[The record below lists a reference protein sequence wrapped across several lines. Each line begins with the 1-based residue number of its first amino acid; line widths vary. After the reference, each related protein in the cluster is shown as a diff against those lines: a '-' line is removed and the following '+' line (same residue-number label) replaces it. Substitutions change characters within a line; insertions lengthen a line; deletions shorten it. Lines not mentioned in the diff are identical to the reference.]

1 MATATTPLTVSRAN
15 LSLHIIH
22 YAPLKI
28 GGNKT
33 TMKPQP
39 PLLTGFLLS
48 TLLGIS
54 APLYGQTEASTPAAL
69 QEFGCQFHAT
79 NYYSKPVNSS
89 LSQSSS
95 HFLGLIEEADNL
107 QSQLTQANIS
117 NENWSPEQAGVLLS
131 LARTKLALG
140 DNEGAR
146 ELYENAM
153 HNMRI
158 NSGIYALQQIPIIL
172 ELMNA
177 YMVVDSEFTDKLGDR
192 AAFLFAKAYTEDR
205 DLPKLIDGLSTILK
219 LRLSTAGYTH
229 IPSTV
234 DPSLTSDTVFS
245 QPSRPIPHLDKA
257 WQIAE
262 TISALNNRINNLQEG
277 PLKEQVLNEMGVVSL
292 YGRTFYSAYDD
303 LGNAIDYQNSG
314 LAQVSS
320 STGAVLQQVQF
331 YLEAS
336 GTEQAENLTLAGE
349 LLHQL
354 HESFDLLTDI
364 DRTAL
369 LDFYS
374 DYFVRI
380 NDISAAT
387 EANERLLQIRVLRP
401 DYQLRALRSLGQ
413 LYEHEERWRES
424 IESYNCWRQLSTV
437 EDERVFLGL
446 SHGYQ
451 MLAEH
456 ELAIRHM
463 LWYIELLD
471 RDRRVADARYYR
483 ALRDMYYGA
492 NDPQAAAEIEQLL
505 ANQFSDS
512 E

>member
-1 MATATTPLTVSRAN
+1 MAIATTPLTVSRADH
-15 LSLHIIH
+15 SLHIIH
-22 YAPLKI
+22 YDPLVI
-28 GGNKT
+28 GGNRT
-33 TMKPQP
+33 TMKPRP
-39 PLLTGFLLS
+39 PLLTGLLLS

-54 APLYGQTEASTPAAL
+54 ASLFGQTSASIPAAQ

-79 NYYSKPVNSS
+79 NYYSEPVNTS

-95 HFLGLIEEADNL
+95 QFLGLIEEADSL
-107 QSQLTQANIS
+107 QSQLTQANVSID
-117 NENWSPEQAGVLLS
+117 NWSPEQAGILLS

-146 ELYENAM
+146 VLYENAM

-177 YMVVDSEFTDKLGDR
+177 YMVVDSGFTDQLGDR
-192 AAFLFAKAYTEDR
+192 AAFLFQKAYTEDR
-205 DLPKLIDGLSTILK
+205 DLSNLIEGLSTLLS
-219 LRLSTAGYTH
+219 LRLSAARYTEIQATA
-229 IPSTV
+229 
-234 DPSLTSDTVFS
+234 DPSRTSNTVLS
-245 QPSRPIPHLDKA
+245 QPSSSIAHMEAA
-257 WQIAE
+257 WQIV
-262 TISALNNRINNLQEG
+262 TTLSALNSRVNNLQEG
-277 PLKEQVLNEMGVVSL
+277 PLKDQILNELSVVSQR
-292 YGRTFYSAYDD
+292 GESFYTAYDD
-303 LGNAIDYQNSG
+303 LGNAIDNPNLG

-320 STGAVLQQVQF
+320 STGAVLRRVQS

-336 GTEQAENLTLAGE
+336 GTEQAENLTQAGE
-349 LLHQL
+349 LLDQL
-354 HESFDLLTDI
+354 HENFDLLTDI
-364 DRTAL
+364 DKTAF

-380 NDISAAT
+380 NDISAAID
-387 EANERLLQIRVLRP
+387 ANERLLQIRVLRP

-413 LYEHEERWRES
+413 LYEHEERWLES

-451 MLAEH
+451 MLAEYK
-456 ELAIRHM
+456 LAIRHM
-463 LWYIELLD
+463 LWYFELLD
-471 RDRRVADARYYR
+471 RDGRVADARYYR
-483 ALRDMYYGA
+483 ALRDMHYEA
-492 NDPQAAAEIEQLL
+492 NDPRAAAEIAQLL